1 MKNIDEFPNLLE
13 GIKILDLSHVQT
25 GPTCTTM
32 LADMGA
38 DVVKVEPFI
47 GDQFRGLRDEAD
59 FCNFN
64 RNKRAMAL
72 NLKTKEGKEV
82 ALKLAKKADVFV
94 ENFLPGAAEKLGLGY
109 EALSRLNPK
118 IIYCSIS
125 GYGQSGPFRDRPAY
139 DPALQAMSGIMDCTG
154 EPDRPPA
161 RIRPAMIDF
170 CAGVNA
176 AFAIAAALFGREKT
190 GRGQRIDVALLDV
203 AIYSMSPYVTQFKR
217 NGEIPQR
224 AGSAQ
229 PASSVVQNFETRDG
243 LVYIVA
249 GADHMWQRLCKALD
263 LEEVGN
269 NPRYAVRSERAE
281 LRLVV
286 AEIIT
291 KETRKYTSRDLE
303 AKLLAAGVACAKTRN
318 IGEILQEP
326 HLQARGI
333 LEEVDDPTRGKMV
346 TVKTPIFF
354 SGKAAPFRR
363 HAPLLG
369 QHTKE
374 ILKELG
380 YSEQEIQGL
389 IEGGVALQD
398 ETKRE
403 IHG

>member
-1 MKNIDEFPNLLE
+1 MNSQSEFPNPLE
-13 GIKILDLSHVQT
+13 GIKVLDLSHVQA

-38 DVVKVEPFI
+38 EVIKVEPFA
-47 GDQFRGLRDEAD
+47 GDQFRELRDGAD

-64 RNKRAMAL
+64 RNKRAIAL
-72 NLKTKEGKEV
+72 DLKTEDGKEV
-82 ALKLAKKADVFV
+82 VFKLAQKADVFV
-94 ENFLPGAAEKLGLGY
+94 ENFLPGSAEKLGVGY

-139 DPALQAMSGIMDCTG
+139 DPALQPMSGIMDCIG

-161 RIRPAMIDF
+161 RIKPPMIDF
-170 CAGVNA
+170 GGGVIA

-203 AIYSMSPYVTQFKR
+203 AIYAMCPYVTQYIR

-224 AGSAQ
+224 AGSAL
-229 PASSVVQNFETRDG
+229 PGSSAVQNFETRDG

-249 GADHMWQRLCKALD
+249 AADRMWQNLCKALGI
-263 LEEVGN
+263 EEVRN
-269 NPRYAVRSERAE
+269 DPRYATRSQRDE
-281 LRLVV
+281 LWLEI

-291 KETRKYTSRDLE
+291 RETRKYTSRDLE
-303 AKLLAAGVACAKTRN
+303 EKLLAGGVACAKTRN
-318 IGEILQEP
+318 IGEIIQEP
-326 HLQARGI
+326 HVRGRGI
-333 LEEVDDPTRGKMV
+333 LEEVDHPDKGKMV
-346 TVKTPIFF
+346 TVKTPILF

-369 QHTKE
+369 EHTKE
-374 ILKELG
+374 VLKELG
-380 YSEQEIQGL
+380 YSDQKIQDL
-389 IEGGVALQD
+389 IKKGAVLQY
-398 ETKRE
+398 EP
-403 IHG
+403 

>member
-1 MKNIDEFPNLLE
+1 MNLNEFPDPLK
-13 GIKILDLSHVQT
+13 GIKVLDLTHVQT

-38 DVVKVEPFI
+38 DVIKVEPFV
-47 GDQFRGLRDEAD
+47 GDQCRAIRDGAD

-82 ALKLAKKADVFV
+82 VLKLAQKSEVFV
-94 ENFLPGAAEKLGLGY
+94 ENFLPGTADKLGLGY
-109 EALSRLNPK
+109 EALRPLNPK

-125 GYGQSGPFRDRPAY
+125 GYGQSGPFRDWPAY
-139 DPALQAMSGIMDCTG
+139 DPALQAMAGIMECTG

-161 RIRPAMIDF
+161 RVRPAMIDF
-170 CAGVNA
+170 SAGVNA

-203 AIYSMSPYVTQFKR
+203 ALYSMSPYVTLFKR

-229 PASSVVQNFETRDG
+229 PASGAIQNFETRDG

-249 GADHMWQRLCKALD
+249 GMDYMWQRLCKALD

-269 NPRYAVRSERAE
+269 DPRYADRSQRAE
-281 LRLVV
+281 LRLEI

-318 IGEILQEP
+318 IGETIQEP
-326 HLQARGI
+326 HVQARGI

-363 HAPLLG
+363 YAPLLG
-369 QHTKE
+369 EHTKE
-374 ILKELG
+374 ILAELG
-380 YSEQEIQGL
+380 YSKQEIQGL

-398 ETKRE
+398 KTK
-403 IHG
+403 

>member
-1 MKNIDEFPNLLE
+1 MKNNDVFPNPLE
-13 GIKILDLSHVQT
+13 GVKVLDLSHVQS

-38 DVVKVEPFI
+38 EVVKVEPFA
-47 GDQFRGLRDEAD
+47 GDQFRELRDGAD

-64 RNKRAMAL
+64 RNKRAIAL
-72 NLKTKEGKEV
+72 DLKTKDGKEV
-82 ALKLAKKADVFV
+82 VFKLAQRADVFI
-94 ENFLPGAAEKLGLGY
+94 ENFLPGTAEKLGVGY
-109 EALSRLNPK
+109 EALSRLSPK

-161 RIRPAMIDF
+161 RMRPAMIDF
-170 CAGVNA
+170 GAGVNA

-203 AIYSMSPYVTQFKR
+203 AIYAMCPYVTQFIR

-229 PASSVVQNFETRDG
+229 PASAVVQSFETRDG

-249 GADHMWQRLCKALD
+249 GADRMWQKLCNALGI
-263 LEEVGN
+263 EEVGN
-269 NPRYAVRSERAE
+269 DPRYATRTQRAE
-281 LRLVV
+281 LRLEI

-291 KETRKYTSRDLE
+291 RETRKYTSQDLE
-303 AKLLAAGVACAKTRN
+303 EKLLTGGVACAKVRN
-318 IGEILQEP
+318 IGEIIQEP
-326 HLQARGI
+326 HVQGRGI
-333 LEEVDDPTRGKMV
+333 LEEVNHPDKGKMV
-346 TVKTPIFF
+346 TVKTPILF

-363 HAPLLG
+363 HAPRLG
-369 QHTKE
+369 EHTKE

-380 YSEQEIQGL
+380 YSEQEIQAL
-389 IEGGVALQD
+389 IKGSAALQY
-398 ETKRE
+398 E
-403 IHG
+403 GP